1 MFSKDFKEFIELLNA
16 NKVEYLIVGGY
27 AVGVHGYPRYTGDID
42 IWINP
47 DEENIIKMPIV
58 LEAFGFASTE
68 MNENDFKNPDN
79 IFRIGNPP
87 YRIDIMTEIDGVT
100 FKECYSNKISK
111 DIDGTKINFIGLKD
125 LIKNKQASGR
135 KQDLLDLE
143 NLE

>member
-27 AVGVHGYPRYTGDID
+27 AVGFHGYPRYTGDID

-47 DEENIIKMPIV
+47 EIDNIKKMPKV
-58 LEAFGFASTE
+58 LKEFGFASAEIT
-68 MNENDFKNPDN
+68 ENDFRNRDN

-100 FKECYSNKISK
+100 FAECFENKVEKE
-111 DIDGTKINFIGLKD
+111 IDNTKMNFIGYAD
-125 LIKNKQASGR
+125 LIKNKKASGR
-135 KQDLLDLE
+135 KQDQLDLE